1 MAHQAVS
8 WLPDR
13 NFWEVSCLRG
23 AIAQLGERLLC
34 KQEVEGSRPSGSTK
48 SAISEVFKPFVTID
62 RKIVCVYQC

>member
-34 KQEVEGSRPSGSTK
+34 KQEVEGSRPSGSTTT
-48 SAISEVFKPFVTID
+48 AIREVFKPFVTID
-62 RKIVCVYQC
+62 HMVVCVYQC

>member
-8 WLPDR
+8 WLSDR
-13 NFWEVSCLRG
+13 KFWEVSCLIG

-48 SAISEVFKPFVTID
+48 TAISEVFKPFVTID
-62 RKIVCVYQC
+62 HMVVCVYQC